1 MRSIKND
8 IYTLDKYVTKTI
20 IKKND
25 ETIMPKQ
32 KEINL
37 KDEKLKIKGL
47 KKKNI
52 VNLYEDNDTK
62 NKIEASTNKKNEK

>member
-1 MRSIKND
+1 
-8 IYTLDKYVTKTI
+8 
-20 IKKND
+20 
-25 ETIMPKQ
+25 MPKQ

>member
-8 IYTLDKYVTKTI
+8 IYTLDKYVTKTV
-20 IKKND
+20 IKKKD

-32 KEINL
+32 MEIVL
-37 KDEKLKIKGL
+37 KDASFKNKGL

-62 NKIEASTNKKNEK
+62 NKI

>member
-8 IYTLDKYVTKTI
+8 IYTLDKYVTKTV
-20 IKKND
+20 IKKKD

-32 KEINL
+32 REINL
-37 KDEKLKIKGL
+37 KDANLKNKGL

-62 NKIEASTNKKNEK
+62 NKIEDSINKKI